1 MINQAIYLILAINI
15 FIKKEKQEQEAYY
28 KRVMKD
34 RMKPYP
40 AKGKK
45 KPLIIDNALSYK
57 DQHVLKEYMRIL
69 KPLKETT
76 KLLEGRAA

>member
-1 MINQAIYLILAINI
+1 MLAINA

-28 KRVMKD
+28 KRIIKD
-34 RMKPYP
+34 GTKPYP

-45 KPLIIDNALSYK
+45 KPLIIDNALSRK
-57 DQHVLKEYMRIL
+57 DWDILKEYIRIL